1 MKIIVVPIL
10 LLAFVLTGMDKE
22 EAYGLSNQAVDSIRS
37 NPAYASSLFEKAETY
52 FSTASISYEKVDHYY
67 WKALLYAC

>member
-10 LLAFVLTGMDKE
+10 LLAIVLTGMDKE

-37 NPAYASSLFEKAETY
+37 TSLCLIT
-52 FSTASISYEKVDHYY
+52 I
-67 WKALLYAC
+67 